1 MMMKL
6 KRGLTLKKQL
16 LEYYTMENQ
25 SYPSVIPINLQEDI
39 ISTITRRIYSIR
51 CSLVHSKESSENSN
65 FIPNLNDEILDKEV
79 PLIKF
84 VASKVIENSNLI

>member
-1 MMMKL
+1 MF
-6 KRGLTLKKQL
+6 
-16 LEYYTMENQ
+16 
-25 SYPSVIPINLQEDI
+25 I
-39 ISTITRRIYSIR
+39 
-51 CSLVHSKESSENSN
+51 VHSKESSENSN

>member
-1 MMMKL
+1 MGGSINL
-6 KRGLTLKKQL
+6 NLQVTVTCLTS
-16 LEYYTMENQ
+16 TV
-25 SYPSVIPINLQEDI
+25 VIPITLQEDI
-39 ISTITRRIYSIR
+39 INKISRRIYSIR
-51 CSLVHSKESSENSN
+51 CSLVHSKEAPENSN